1 MFTSRI
7 GYGIEN
13 RYINRYN
20 KNKKHS
26 TTPIFEARV
35 DKGMVRF
42 YDFNSKRMPTTM
54 KLYLDSLQDKFS
66 LTPIQAQKNAY
77 VKLLE
82 AKSIEDVQNLFPEE
96 ELFIY
101 LEKAKNTDATI
112 GLLGIYREFK
122 DLYESVLKSGED
134 LTLYLLK
141 KIFLEAKML
150 EEINSDLDKDLED
163 DIKTEFKRKYPNSD
177 YVHSSTLKSLGIY
190 NPDTAYLN
198 SLKFTREGY
207 SDEFGAK
214 ISEAQ
219 LKYWNSLSEEEKFE
233 ILSKRCEGRD
243 NWWNALSYNE
253 KLEYAAG
260 IESEEELYKNYKKYV
275 NSEKRRIR
283 KETQEGALNEKDK
296 IEAPKHKRIKVGD
309 SKLQDRDVFVLWMK
323 KNLEKFYARLS
334 EADKDSVHLKR
345 VRRLAVRWQEMTPD
359 EKTELI
365 NKMRAGR
372 EPGRFIM
379 IDAWN
384 HSRVL
389 IRELSDFLKSKQI
402 LKPVNV
408 LYDSTE
414 FSSFQSQ
421 IMTEFWTTHRE
432 LAEEFGKNIHR
443 AYLRVEESIRR
454 GQFQDLKQEI
464 LRDKAYRIKL
474 LERERLQEEAEAK
487 RVAEEARK
495 LEEIKSS
502 PNAYKYEFIDAYTK
516 QQNSLGLLPKNYI
529 DDVTNAMIEMYP
541 EHIIK
546 EYTEAIKAGTTIGD
560 ATYKEMTKCKLSPE
574 FERSQ
579 RAMELALADEFSS
592 KWSGTDV
599 YQLSLAM
606 LMPMLAARI
615 SKEKTNIINKNEK
628 IDLKRIDYLYNEYR
642 KDLSEKELDDIARN
656 YFYLKENIDASEYEA
671 VLKELKSY
679 ISTYGKSILPLF
691 AVQSIKPV
699 EQKAALNE
707 KLLNLMPEKLK
718 EKLDFEY
725 RNAED
730 VLLSDKV
737 NTINTLFAKRY
748 NYLPD
753 DARLAYLSELGPILM
768 CQHDKGQTDIMDD
781 YISRLQKKSNSR
793 NAEENTQEGRLVNIS
808 KNTMLYP
815 NKLKMLAIEQVI
827 ADELFN
833 VCNDESVYALEFEV
847 LCNLLEVIMSSK
859 VDKNKSYV
867 KINNMNNK
875 MFILSK
881 DAKVFNFKK
890 AYSEYINELDVAQ
903 KELPAGEQLNAEDV
917 LYTLNPD
924 ENRPLRDKYIIQRL
938 KKYGFIIN
946 Q

>member
-1 MFTSRI
+1 MYISRI
-7 GYGIEN
+7 SYGIEN
-13 RYINRYN
+13 RYIN
-20 KNKKHS
+20 KNKKFQKRVA
-26 TTPIFEARV
+26 TPTFEARV
-35 DKGMVRF
+35 DKGMERF
-42 YDFNSKRMPTTM
+42 YEFNSKRIPTTM

-66 LTPIQAQKNAY
+66 MTPLQAQKNAY
-77 VKLLE
+77 LKLE
-82 AKSIEDVQNLFPEE
+82 DAKSIEDVQNFFPDE

-101 LEKAKNTDATI
+101 LEKAKDTKATSGI
-112 GLLGIYREFK
+112 LGIYREFK
-122 DLYESVLKSGED
+122 ELYDSVLKNGED
-134 LTLYLLK
+134 LTLYILK

-150 EEINSDLDKDLED
+150 DEINKDLDKDLNE
-163 DIKTEFKRKYPNSD
+163 DIKLEFQRRYPNGE
-177 YVHSSTLKSLGIY
+177 YLHSSTLKSLGIY

-198 SLKFTREGY
+198 SLKFTRDGY

-219 LKYWNSLSEEEKFE
+219 LKYWNSLSEDEKFE

-243 NWWNALSYNE
+243 NWWNSLSYDE

-283 KETQEGALNEKDK
+283 KETESGTLQENEK
-296 IEAPKHKRIKVGD
+296 IEAPKHKKIKVGD
-309 SKLQDRDVFVLWMK
+309 TKLQDRDIFILWMK
-323 KNLEKFYARLS
+323 KNLDKFYSRLS
-334 EADKDSVHLKR
+334 EADKDSVHIKR
-345 VRRLAVRWQEMTPD
+345 VHRLAERWQEMTPQ

-365 NKMRAGR
+365 DKMRAGR

-389 IRELSDFLKSKQI
+389 IRELSEFLKSKQI
-402 LKPVNV
+402 LKPIDV
-408 LYDSTE
+408 LYDSAE

-421 IMTEFWTTHRE
+421 VMTEFWAEHQD

-443 AYLRVEESIRR
+443 AYLRVEESLRR

-464 LRDKAYRIKL
+464 LRDRAYRIKL

-487 RVAEEARK
+487 RLAEEARK
-495 LEEIKSS
+495 LEEMKSN

-516 QQNSLGLLPKNYI
+516 QQNSTGLLPKNYI
-529 DDVTNAMIEMYP
+529 NDVTNAMIEMYP

-560 ATYKEMTKCKLSPE
+560 AAYEKMMKCKPSPE

-592 KWSGTDV
+592 KWSGIDV
-599 YQLSLAM
+599 YQLSLVM
-606 LMPMLAARI
+606 LIPMLAARI
-615 SKEKTNIINKNEK
+615 SAEKANNTSKSEK
-628 IDLKRIDYLYNEYR
+628 LDLKRIDYLYNEYR
-642 KDLSEKELDDIARN
+642 KDLSEQELDDIAKN
-656 YFYLKENIDASEYEA
+656 YFYLKENINDSEYEA
-671 VLKELKSY
+671 VFKKLKSY
-679 ISTYGKSILPLF
+679 ISTYGRSILPLF
-691 AVQSIKPV
+691 AAQSIKPV

-707 KLLNLMPEKLK
+707 KLLNLMPQELK

-730 VLLSDKV
+730 ILLSDKIQ
-737 NTINTLFAKRY
+737 TINTLFAKRY

-753 DARLAYLSELGPILM
+753 DARVAYISELGPILM
-768 CQHDKGQTDIMDD
+768 SEHDKGQTDIIDN
-781 YISRLQKKSNSR
+781 YISRLQKKSNSK
-793 NAEENTQEGRLVNIS
+793 NAENTQEGRLINIS

-847 LCNLLEVIMSSK
+847 LCNLLEIIMSSK
-859 VDKNKSYV
+859 VDKNKSYI

-890 AYSEYINELDVAQ
+890 AYSEYIKEFNELLT
-903 KELPAGEQLNAEDV
+903 ELPEGKQLEAEDI
-917 LYTLNPD
+917 LYTLNPK

-938 KKYGFIIN
+938 EKYGFHMN
-946 Q
+946 